1 MKRFNLTELQAFVTL
16 AEHLHFGRTAELLHV
31 TQPALS
37 KQIQRLEETVG
48 GQLVARGYRDVR
60 LTEAGHVLL
69 TRARLVLQE
78 SSFALD
84 AAHQAVR
91 GELGVLRIGFGLAT
105 IEELLPEVLVR
116 FRAKYPG
123 VELRLQDMPTPTQV
137 AALAQG
143 QIDVGFVRLPVTKS
157 RVHTRAVLRE
167 RLVLAYG
174 AHGPWHP
181 RGGLASL
188 AASPFVTIARA
199 TSATFH
205 DHVLAVCRAAGFT
218 PKIVQETNELFT
230 MLMLV
235 RAGMGV
241 ALAPR
246 SATARRPKDVRFKD
260 LSIARA
266 TWDIGVAWS
275 PDRRAEPVIRA
286 FLDLTFQLCRCGQ
299 ARPQPG

>member
-1 MKRFNLTELQAFVTL
+1 MEHLNLTELQAFVTL
-16 AEHLHFGRTAELLHV
+16 AEHLHFGRAADLLHV

-37 KQIQRLEETVG
+37 KQIQRLEERVG

-78 SSFALD
+78 SSSALD
-84 AAHQAVR
+84 AAHKAVR

-105 IEELLPEVLVR
+105 IEELLPDVLVR
-116 FRAKYPG
+116 FRTKYPG
-123 VELRLQDMPTPTQV
+123 VELRLQDMSTPTQV
-137 AALAQG
+137 TALAQG

-157 RVHTRAVLRE
+157 RVQTRPVLHE

-174 AHGPWHP
+174 ARGPWHP
-181 RGGLASL
+181 QGGLASL
-188 AASPFVTIARA
+188 AGAPFVTIARA

-205 DHVLAVCRAAGFT
+205 DHVLAVCRAAGFS

-241 ALAPR
+241 ALAPS
-246 SATARRPKDVRFKD
+246 SAKARRPKDVRFKE
-260 LSIARA
+260 LSIADA
-266 TWDIGVAWS
+266 AWDIGVAWS
-275 PDRRAEPVIRA
+275 PDRRVEPVIRA
-286 FLDLTFQLCRCGQ
+286 FLDLTFQFCRRSN